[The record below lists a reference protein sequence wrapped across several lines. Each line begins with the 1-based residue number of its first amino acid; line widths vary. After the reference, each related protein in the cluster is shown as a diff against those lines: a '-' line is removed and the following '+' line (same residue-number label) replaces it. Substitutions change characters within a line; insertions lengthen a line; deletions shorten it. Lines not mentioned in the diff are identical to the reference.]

1 MSTVSVIITGGTSIL
16 LPAIQEV
23 CKSIP
28 GFTSGS
34 DLGDMAQTTR
44 SRRAAWKYS
53 ADLGPKLKFY
63 DGVGKVARRSG
74 KKNSR
79 CKTWEDHVCSVF
91 LVSNL
96 VSSHFSWSHSCHLL
110 PYVAIVHQL
119 SVVSAQILAEIVL
132 GSWRLWSVQWCPETQ
147 LPNFS
152 DICSLVVQKPYSKWM
167 QNRSQ
172 RFPKIY
178 IYMYIHTRVQKS
190 FRMIVRSW
198 GWK

>member
-132 GSWRLWSVQWCPETQ
+132 GSWRL
-147 LPNFS
+147 
-152 DICSLVVQKPYSKWM
+152 
-167 QNRSQ
+167 
-172 RFPKIY
+172 
-178 IYMYIHTRVQKS
+178 
-190 FRMIVRSW
+190 
-198 GWK
+198 